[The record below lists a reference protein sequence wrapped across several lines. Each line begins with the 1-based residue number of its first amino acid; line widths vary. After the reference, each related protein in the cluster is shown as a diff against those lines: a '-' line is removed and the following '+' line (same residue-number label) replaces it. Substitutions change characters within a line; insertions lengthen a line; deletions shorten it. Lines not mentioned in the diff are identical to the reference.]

1 MRTQLPFALLA
12 AALICALFTA
22 PAHAQ
27 RERDFVAS
35 YGSDSAS
42 CGGFLSP
49 CRTFQ
54 QAVDNVAAGGEITA
68 IDSAGFGPVNI
79 TKAVTITSPNGVEA
93 GIVPSAGA
101 DAIDIS
107 APGAIVKLRG
117 LTIDGANTG
126 VYGISF
132 TAGSRIEI
140 LGCVISDFKNA
151 GISIGQTTAAM
162 SVLISNTVV
171 LDTDV
176 PANAS
181 AGIVLAVNGG
191 SMTAALDHVTV
202 SNDNT
207 GLIAEVFNGSIETLV
222 TDSHVDNNSVGV
234 YVFGNTSTNSSMIL
248 KNVTLNQD
256 PTGISL
262 NGTASVWMSQVTQ
275 TSVPGFVDTA
285 VSISSGSTIAYS
297 DGTNHLMGAVTGGS
311 TTSWVSN

>member
-1 MRTQLPFALLA
+1 MRTQTPFALLA
-12 AALICALFTA
+12 AALICALSTA
-22 PAHAQ
+22 PARAQ

-54 QAVDNVAAGGEITA
+54 QAVNNVAAGGEITA
-68 IDSAGFGPVNI
+68 IDSAGFGPINI

-93 GIVPSAGA
+93 GIVTSAGA

-107 APGAIVKLRG
+107 APGAAVKLRG
-117 LTIDGANTG
+117 LTIDGANSG
-126 VYGISF
+126 NYGINL

-140 LGCVISDFKNA
+140 IDCVISDFERA
-151 GISIGQTTAAM
+151 GIAVGQTSPI
-162 SVLISNTVV
+162 SVLISNTIV
-171 LDTDV
+171 LDTNV

-207 GLIAEVFNGSIETLV
+207 GLIAEVFSGSIETLV
-222 TDSHVDNNSVGV
+222 TDSHIDNNSVGV
-234 YVFGNTSTNSSMIL
+234 YVFGNTGTNSSMIL

-285 VSISSGSTIAYS
+285 VSLTSGSTIAYS